1 MSKSIQLSEEAY
13 ERLAA
18 HKREDE
24 TFSEVVLRLAGERSL
39 LDIAGVLSDEEA
51 DAPEDGDGEGEMV
64 KLNVKVPERLLD
76 EIDELAEELNYTNR
90 SEFIREV
97 LRDTTEP
104 ILTLGAQEG
113 VSQGY
118 ADVAAG
124 RTTSHEEMK
133 KKFGID
139 G

>member
-1 MSKSIQLSEEAY
+1 MST
-13 ERLAA
+13 
-18 HKREDE
+18 D
-24 TFSEVVLRLAGERSL
+24 T
-39 LDIAGVLSDEEA
+39 
-51 DAPEDGDGEGEMV
+51 PENGDGEGEMV
-64 KLNVKVPERLLD
+64 KLNVKVPERLLE

-104 ILTLGAQEG
+104 ILTPGAQEG